1 MSSGVTKVEF
11 RLLAAGSTS
20 NVFKNIILGKVDAG
34 ATLDVDLERER
45 EDIRSLVRAI
55 YQTEEMAPHPLSA
68 HPRVPLKLRQAVG
81 RAVLRMAAE
90 KNDAEML
97 RAAGLAQPVV
107 AEYARDY
114 QKLEAI
120 GIKRLP
126 GVE

>member
-1 MSSGVTKVEF
+1 M
-11 RLLAAGSTS
+11 
-20 NVFKNIILGKVDAG
+20 
-34 ATLDVDLERER
+34 DLERER
-45 EDIRSLVRAI
+45 EDVRSLVRAI
-55 YQTEEMAPHPLSA
+55 YQTEEMAPHPLLA

-97 RAAGLAQPVV
+97 RAAGLAQPVA

-120 GIKRLP
+120 DVRRLP